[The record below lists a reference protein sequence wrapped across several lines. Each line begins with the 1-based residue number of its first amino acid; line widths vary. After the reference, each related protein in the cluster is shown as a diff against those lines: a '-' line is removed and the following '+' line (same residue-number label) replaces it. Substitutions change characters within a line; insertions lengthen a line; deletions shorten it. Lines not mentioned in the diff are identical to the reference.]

1 MKSAIYSIYT
11 AVACL
16 FIAQLKKQI
25 NTYTEIVFVKTILLS
40 ILSLLFMKVSWAQ
53 FSPALGPPQAGPAAI
68 PFRSIDFGFLSRLIK
83 LGIEKSVSAINHKID
98 STAVSTGIQAQLS
111 FKIKSIHPEY
121 VQTEQLHTPNNKYVR
136 LRLWV
141 EYTVSDISYH
151 GVPYF
156 SRKILQWI
164 TLSADCNDWQTTE
177 GKTRFR
183 YTAEKPYL
191 DEAGFSEQA
200 LNFFL
205 GNTLIQYVDSR
216 LSQNLSNGMAAG
228 ELPIASTACN
238 CLNFK
243 KGTAPLYEDGYVG
256 FYNMPVRKIEVAQL
270 YSEPVLK
277 LVSVKRIA
285 TAGELLM
292 NTEDLQIEFWANYNK
307 KLMRTAPIEENQTI
321 VFKKD
326 YSLNF
331 DHPNKYGQLVITA
344 NITVL
349 NQQMIMYSGFL
360 HFEKDAKYGA
370 GIQKL
375 TIMRTIWRPASTGPD
390 GRPVKPYATLMPAYE
405 LTFNL
410 QYSKPKFKEET
421 N

>member
-1 MKSAIYSIYT
+1 
-11 AVACL
+11 
-16 FIAQLKKQI
+16 
-25 NTYTEIVFVKTILLS
+25 
-40 ILSLLFMKVSWAQ
+40 MKVSWAQ

-68 PFRSIDFGFLSRLIK
+68 PFRSIDFGFLTNLIK
-83 LGIEKSVSAINHKID
+83 LGIEKSVSAINQKID
-98 STAVSTGIQAQLS
+98 STASSTGMQAQLS

-121 VQTEQLHTPNNKYVR
+121 VQTEQLHTPNSMYVR

-156 SRKILQWI
+156 SRKIFQWI
-164 TLSADCNDWQTTE
+164 TLSAACNEWQTSE

-183 YTAEKPYL
+183 YT
-191 DEAGFSEQA
+191 A

-205 GNTLIQYVDSR
+205 GNTLIQYIDSK
-216 LSQNLSNGMAAG
+216 LLQSLSNGMATG
-228 ELPIASTACN
+228 ELPIASTPCN

-270 YSEPVLK
+270 YSEPALK

-285 TAGELLM
+285 TAGEILM
-292 NTEDLQIEFWANYNK
+292 NTEDLQIEFWANFNK
-307 KLMRTAPIEENQTI
+307 RVMRTAPIEENQTI
-321 VFKKD
+321 FFKKD

-331 DHPNKYGQLVITA
+331 EHPNKYGQLVITA

-349 NQQMIMYSGFL
+349 NQQMKMYSGFL

-375 TIMRTIWRPASTGPD
+375 TIMRTVWRPTSTGPD